1 MVLHHRP
8 RSVLWPLSTGFSK
21 DTQCDQPKRFI
32 SQCAFPAP
40 DPSPLLFKAIKQT
53 AVDYTLHSKPW
64 AGHLVKGRHSIDKV
78 HDLKELRTW
87 WGNRKSSIHH
97 THSLNWHLLD
107 IYYITVTNEHAQA
120 SKISRTQLSPQ
131 SRAEDKSNTQK
142 ALCNVVR
149 PKERYVH
156 LKLQKK
162 EVGYHEWHGKV
173 TSTTNNYTS
182 YLKVEGIRCLT
193 KCLPVCHVLS
203 PLVDYTRATHHER
216 AP

>member
-1 MVLHHRP
+1 MTDGEAFRRSNYPLTPMVLHHRP

-97 THSLNWHLLD
+97 TF
-107 IYYITVTNEHAQA
+107 
-120 SKISRTQLSPQ
+120 TQLTFIGHILYNSYQ
-131 SRAEDKSNTQK
+131 WTCSGFKNKQDTAE
-142 ALCNVVR
+142 
-149 PKERYVH
+149 
-156 LKLQKK
+156 
-162 EVGYHEWHGKV
+162 
-173 TSTTNNYTS
+173 ST
-182 YLKVEGIRCLT
+182 VQGR
-193 KCLPVCHVLS
+193 
-203 PLVDYTRATHHER
+203 R
-216 AP
+216 